1 KTKTKAEEKIA
12 EVTKLVG
19 KVTAD
24 NLEASKVTLK
34 AATDAIEEA
43 RKAGWTESEVQS
55 FKGYGDIATV
65 QGEIAALES
74 SQAKEEAKT
83 KAEEKI
89 AEVTKLVGKV
99 TADNLE
105 ASKVTLK
112 AATDAIEE
120 AKAAGWT
127 ESEIQSFVGYEDIAK
142 VQSEITELESQAK
155 EAAKTKAEE
164 KIAEVTKLVGKVT
177 ADNLEASKVTLKAA
191 TDAIE
196 EAKAAG
202 WTESEVQSF
211 AGYEDIATVQG
222 EIAALESSQAKE
234 EAKTK
239 AEEKIAEVTKL
250 VGKVTAD
257 NLEASK
263 VTLKAATDAIEEAK
277 AAGWTESEIQ
287 SFVGYEDIAKVQSEI
302 TELESQAKEAAK
314 TKAEEKIAEVTKL
327 VGKVTADNLEA
338 SKVTLKAATDA
349 IEEAKAA
356 GWTESEVQ
364 SFAGYEDIATVQGE
378 ITALESSSQAKEAAK
393 TKAEEKIAEVT
404 KLVGKVT
411 ADNLEASKATLK
423 AATDA
428 IEEAKT
434 AGWTESEVQSFAGY
448 EDIATVQGEITAL
461 ESSSQAKEEAKTK
474 AEEKIAEVTKLVGKV
489 TADNLEASKVT
500 LKAATDAIEEAKAAG
515 WTESEVQSFAGY
527 EDIATVQGEITA
539 LEPSSTIFRANLFST
554 LTR

>member
-55 FKGYGDIATV
+55 FKGYG
-65 QGEIAALES
+65 
-74 SQAKEEAKT
+74 
-83 KAEEKI
+83 
-89 AEVTKLVGKV
+89 
-99 TADNLE
+99 
-105 ASKVTLK
+105 
-112 AATDAIEE
+112 
-120 AKAAGWT
+120 
-127 ESEIQSFVGYEDIAK
+127 DIAK

-250 VGKVTAD
+250 VGKVTAE

-263 VTLKAATDAIEEAK
+263 ATLKAATDAIEEAK

-287 SFVGYEDIAKVQSEI
+287 SFAGYGDIAKVQSEI
-302 TELESQAKEAAK
+302 T
-314 TKAEEKIAEVTKL
+314 
-327 VGKVTADNLEA
+327 
-338 SKVTLKAATDA
+338 
-349 IEEAKAA
+349 
-356 GWTESEVQ
+356 
-364 SFAGYEDIATVQGE
+364 
-378 ITALESSSQAKEAAK
+378 ALE
-393 TKAEEKIAEVT
+393 
-404 KLVGKVT
+404 
-411 ADNLEASKATLK
+411 
-423 AATDA
+423 
-428 IEEAKT
+428 
-434 AGWTESEVQSFAGY
+434 
-448 EDIATVQGEITAL
+448 
-461 ESSSQAKEEAKTK
+461 SSQAKEEAKTK

-489 TADNLEASKVT
+489 TAENLEASKAT
-500 LKAATDAIEEAKAAG
+500 LKAATDAIEEAK
-515 WTESEVQSFAGY
+515 
-527 EDIATVQGEITA
+527 
-539 LEPSSTIFRANLFST
+539 
-554 LTR
+554 

>member
-1 KTKTKAEEKIA
+1 SEVQSFAGYEDIAKVQGEITALESSSQAKEEAKTKAEEKIA

-55 FKGYGDIATV
+55 FKGYG
-65 QGEIAALES
+65 
-74 SQAKEEAKT
+74 
-83 KAEEKI
+83 
-89 AEVTKLVGKV
+89 
-99 TADNLE
+99 
-105 ASKVTLK
+105 
-112 AATDAIEE
+112 
-120 AKAAGWT
+120 
-127 ESEIQSFVGYEDIAK
+127 DIAK

-277 AAGWTESEIQ
+277 AAGWTESEVQSFAGYEDIATVQGEIAALESSQAKEEAKTKAEEKIAEVTKLVGKVTAENLEASKVTLKAATDAIEEAKAAGWTESEIQ

-327 VGKVTADNLEA
+327 VGKVTAENLEA
-338 SKVTLKAATDA
+338 SKATLKAATDA

-356 GWTESEVQ
+356 GWTESEIQ
-364 SFAGYEDIATVQGE
+364 SFVGYEDIAKVQSE
-378 ITALESSSQAKEAAK
+378 ITELESQAKEAAK

-411 ADNLEASKATLK
+411 
-423 AATDA
+423 
-428 IEEAKT
+428 
-434 AGWTESEVQSFAGY
+434 
-448 EDIATVQGEITAL
+448 
-461 ESSSQAKEEAKTK
+461 
-474 AEEKIAEVTKLVGKV
+474 
-489 TADNLEASKVT
+489 
-500 LKAATDAIEEAKAAG
+500 
-515 WTESEVQSFAGY
+515 
-527 EDIATVQGEITA
+527 
-539 LEPSSTIFRANLFST
+539 
-554 LTR
+554 

>member
-1 KTKTKAEEKIA
+1 KAEEKIA

-19 KVTAD
+19 KVTA
-24 NLEASKVTLK
+24 E
-34 AATDAIEEA
+34 
-43 RKAGWTESEVQS
+43 
-55 FKGYGDIATV
+55 
-65 QGEIAALES
+65 
-74 SQAKEEAKT
+74 
-83 KAEEKI
+83 
-89 AEVTKLVGKV
+89 
-99 TADNLE
+99 
-105 ASKVTLK
+105 
-112 AATDAIEE
+112 
-120 AKAAGWT
+120 
-127 ESEIQSFVGYEDIAK
+127 
-142 VQSEITELESQAK
+142 
-155 EAAKTKAEE
+155 
-164 KIAEVTKLVGKVT
+164 
-177 ADNLEASKVTLKAA
+177 NLEASKVTLKAA

-211 AGYEDIATVQG
+211 AGYGDIAKVQS
-222 EIAALESSQAKE
+222 EITALESSQAKE

-250 VGKVTAD
+250 VGKVTAE

-263 VTLKAATDAIEEAK
+263 ATLK
-277 AAGWTESEIQ
+277 
-287 SFVGYEDIAKVQSEI
+287 V
-302 TELESQAKEAAK
+302 
-314 TKAEEKIAEVTKL
+314 
-327 VGKVTADNLEA
+327 
-338 SKVTLKAATDA
+338 ATDA

-364 SFAGYEDIATVQGE
+364 SFAGYGDIAKVQSE
-378 ITALESSSQAKEAAK
+378 ITALESSSQAKEEAK

-428 IEEAKT
+428 IEEAKAAGWTESEVQSFAGYGDIAKVQGEITALESSSQAKEEAKTKAEEKIAEVTKLVGKVTAENLEASKATLKAATDAIEEAKT

-448 EDIATVQGEITAL
+448 EDIAKVQGEITAL

-500 LKAATDAIEEAKAAG
+500 LKAVTDAIEEAKTAG

-527 EDIATVQGEITA
+527 EDIAKVQGEITALESSLQAKEEAKTKAEEKIAEVTKLVGKVTADNLEASKVTLKAATDAIEEAKTAGWTESEVQSFAGYEDIAKVQGEITA

-554 LTR
+554 LTRFVTDSFKINK

>member
-1 KTKTKAEEKIA
+1 
-12 EVTKLVG
+12 
-19 KVTAD
+19 
-24 NLEASKVTLK
+24 
-34 AATDAIEEA
+34 
-43 RKAGWTESEVQS
+43 
-55 FKGYGDIATV
+55 
-65 QGEIAALES
+65 EITALESS

-105 ASKVTLK
+105 ASKATLK

-120 AKAAGWT
+120 AKT
-127 ESEIQSFVGYEDIAK
+127 
-142 VQSEITELESQAK
+142 
-155 EAAKTKAEE
+155 
-164 KIAEVTKLVGKVT
+164 
-177 ADNLEASKVTLKAA
+177 
-191 TDAIE
+191 
-196 EAKAAG
+196 AG

-211 AGYEDIATVQG
+211 AGYG
-222 EIAALESSQAKE
+222 
-234 EAKTK
+234 
-239 AEEKIAEVTKL
+239 
-250 VGKVTAD
+250 
-257 NLEASK
+257 
-263 VTLKAATDAIEEAK
+263 
-277 AAGWTESEIQ
+277 
-287 SFVGYEDIAKVQSEI
+287 DIAK
-302 TELESQAKEAAK
+302 
-314 TKAEEKIAEVTKL
+314 
-327 VGKVTADNLEA
+327 
-338 SKVTLKAATDA
+338 
-349 IEEAKAA
+349 
-356 GWTESEVQ
+356 
-364 SFAGYEDIATVQGE
+364 VQGE
-378 ITALESSSQAKEAAK
+378 ITALESSSQAKEEAK

-448 EDIATVQGEITAL
+448 EDIAKVQGEITAL

-500 LKAATDAIEEAKAAG
+500 LKAATDAIEEAKTAG

-527 EDIATVQGEITA
+527 EDIAKVQGEITALESSLQAKEEAKTKAEEKIAEVTKLVGKVTADNLEASKVTLKAATDAIEEAKTAGWTESEVQSFAGYEDIAKVQGEITA

-554 LTR
+554 LTRFVTDSFKINK